1 MITNSQGNASILIFA
16 AVCLF
21 AGCVNTDVVKLSSA
35 PENLSPTSSSNVEVY
50 RDTTTVEC
58 PYKGV
63 AVIDTRG
70 TSSTIDNDDMVES
83 AKETT
88 AELGG
93 NGLVLKGFET
103 AEIFL
108 GTEPKGKYLAIYEE
122 RPC

>member
-1 MITNSQGNASILIFA
+1 M
-16 AVCLF
+16 V
-21 AGCVNTDVVKLSSA
+21 GCVNTDVVKLSSA
-35 PENLSPTSSSNVEVY
+35 PENLSPTSPSTVEVY

-58 PYKGV
+58 PYKGI

-70 TSSTIDNDDMVES
+70 TSSTIDNDDMVET
-83 AKETT
+83 AKETA

-108 GTEPKGKYLAIYEE
+108 GTEPKGKYLAIYED
-122 RPC
+122 RPCN